1 MSISTK
7 AITLGFAL
15 SVIAGGA
22 AMAKGHDQGIGNGA
36 NPNFDG
42 VPGQN
47 AVNETAKAAKTLGDR
62 RGFSGNTPAADK
74 RKKKI
79 K

>member
-1 MSISTK
+1 MLRNTIALT
-7 AITLGFAL
+7 FAL
-15 SVIAGGA
+15 SLAAAGG

-47 AVNETAKAAKTLGDR
+47 AKDETAAAAKGLGDR

-74 RKKKI
+74 RKLKK